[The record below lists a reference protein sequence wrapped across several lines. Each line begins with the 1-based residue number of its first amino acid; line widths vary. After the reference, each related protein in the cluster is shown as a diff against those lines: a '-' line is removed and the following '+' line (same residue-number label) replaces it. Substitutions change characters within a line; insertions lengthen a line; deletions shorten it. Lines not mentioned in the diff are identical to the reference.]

1 MRVTPKDPDKAEGI
15 TAKFFDASKKLR
27 GRIPNSVRAWAH
39 IPHIAKFFL
48 PFSITLQR
56 EAGGGVLSSKIKEM
70 VVIKTSHVNNC
81 NY

>member
-15 TAKFFDASKKLR
+15 TAKFFEASKKLR

-48 PFSITLQR
+48 PIQ
-56 EAGGGVLSSKIKEM
+56 
-70 VVIKTSHVNNC
+70 
-81 NY
+81 